1 MRFSTIPGDLI
12 IALESSYYQ
21 QMQVDVLRPL
31 MDMLTI
37 GLLEAFHYVWI
48 DRGILKVLISSD
60 LLSA

>member
-21 QMQVDVLRPL
+21 QMQVDILRPL